1 MGLPR
6 SIRSRANAAG
16 ALGNMVRNAGTL
28 VTAMIRGG
36 AVEALLHTVNHDS
49 APAPRRI
56 ALFSLGNFVGYSE
69 VRDLLTAPQLEFE
82 STMGAHHAVSS
93 MRHGCCM
100 PASVPDTFASSLLIL

>member
-1 MGLPR
+1 
-6 SIRSRANAAG
+6 
-16 ALGNMVRNAGTL
+16 MVRNAGTL

-93 MRHGCCM
+93 ICGMGVVCQQ
-100 PASVPDTFASSLLIL
+100 ASLTRLLLRY